1 MPIEDVSQ
9 IRNVGIVGQGGGG
22 KTALADTMVFVAGV
36 ATRIGHTADGSSLFD
51 FEPEEIRRQISL
63 STAFHHLPWK
73 KHEVT
78 VVDTPGYA
86 NFLADALNCMRACT
100 GAVMVLEPATGGVKV
115 EAERVW
121 ARAEELGLPRLAFVS
136 KMDRENANYDAAL
149 RDLSEI
155 LRAKAVPLQL
165 PIGSAETFR
174 GVVDLVG
181 MRALIGQADG
191 SMKEEAIP
199 GDLQAAAEAAREK
212 LMESA
217 AEVNDDLLEKYLENG
232 SLTAEELATALV
244 EGVRACKLTPVL
256 CGSAARNIGVGLLLD
271 AVVDLLPP
279 PNQLPAARGKDP
291 KTTQP
296 VERAPDPAAPF
307 SAFVF
312 KTVIDP
318 FAGKLSIFRVLS
330 GQLAADSTVLNVGR
344 DVKERM
350 GHLFRLEGKKQ
361 QAVTR
366 VIAGE
371 IAAVSKLKDT
381 LAGDTLADEKAPV
394 IYEGLPEYPP
404 AISFAVSPRSRGD
417 EEKASQAL
425 HKMADEDPTLKV
437 ERDPQSKE
445 IILSGVGQL
454 HIEVTVERL
463 KRKYGLEVELK
474 APKVP
479 YKETIKG
486 TAQAQGKL
494 KKQSGGRGQYGD
506 TWIKIEPL
514 PRGGGFEFVDEIV
527 GGVIPRQYIPAVEKG
542 IREAM
547 SEGVVAGYEVVDVR
561 VRLYDGSYHDV
572 DSSEMAF
579 KIAGS
584 LGFKNAVANARPI
597 LLEPIMNLEVSVPDE
612 CMGDVIGDINSRR
625 GKVLGVEPRG
635 HTQVIRAHVPMAEVL
650 RYAPDLRSMT
660 SGRGDFTMGFSHYDE
675 VPGHLVDKI
684 VKEAEARKAAAHS

>member
-1 MPIEDVSQ
+1 MAVEDVSQ
-9 IRNVGIVGQGGGG
+9 IRNVGIIGQGGGG
-22 KTALADTMVFVAGV
+22 KTALSDTIVFAAGA

-51 FEPEEIRRQISL
+51 FEPEEVRRQISL
-63 STAFHHLPWK
+63 STAFHHVPWK
-73 KHEVT
+73 KQEVT
-78 VVDTPGYA
+78 IIDTPGYA
-86 NFLADALNCMRACT
+86 NFLPDALNCMRACT
-100 GAVMVLEPATGGVKV
+100 GAVLVLEPAAGSIKV

-121 ARAEELGLPRLAFVS
+121 ARANELGLPRIAFVT
-136 KMDRENANYDAAL
+136 KMDRENANFDAAL

-155 LRAKAVPLQL
+155 LQAKAVPVQL
-165 PIGSAETFR
+165 PIGAAETFR
-174 GVVDLVG
+174 GVIDLIG

-191 SMKEEAIP
+191 SMKEEPIP
-199 GDLQAAAEAAREK
+199 ADLQADAQAAREK
-212 LMESA
+212 LMENA

-232 SLTAEELATALV
+232 SLTGEELTAALH
-244 EGVRACKLTPVL
+244 EGVRSCKLTPVL
-256 CGSAARNIGVGLLLD
+256 CGSAAKNIGVGLLLD
-271 AVVDLLPP
+271 AIVDMLPSPAELPP
-279 PNQLPAARGKDP
+279 VVAKDH
-291 KTTQP
+291 KTKEP
-296 VERAPDPAAPF
+296 VERAADSAAPF

-312 KTVIDP
+312 KTIIDP

-330 GQLAADSTVLNVGR
+330 GQLAADSTVLNVNR
-344 DVKERM
+344 DTKERM
-350 GHLFRLEGKKQ
+350 GHIFKLEGKKQ
-361 QAVTR
+361 QAVPR
-366 VIAGE
+366 VVAGE
-371 IAAVSKLKDT
+371 VAAVSKLKDT
-381 LAGDTLADEKAPV
+381 LAGDTLADEKTPV
-394 IYEGLPEYPP
+394 LYDPLPEYPP
-404 AISFAVSPRSRGD
+404 AISFAVSPKSRGD

-425 HKMADEDPTLKV
+425 HKMADEDPTLKM

-474 APKVP
+474 SPKVP

-486 TAQAQGKL
+486 SAQAQGKL

-547 SEGVVAGYEVVDVR
+547 TEGVVAGYEMVDVR

-597 LLEPIMNLEVSVPDE
+597 LLEPIMNMEISVPDE
-612 CMGDVIGDINSRR
+612 CMGDVIGDVNSRR
-625 GKVLGVEPRG
+625 GKVLGVEPKG
-635 HTQVIRAHVPMAEVL
+635 HSQVIRAHIPLAEVL

-660 SGRGDFTMGFSHYDE
+660 SGRGDFTMGFSHYEE
-675 VPGHLVDKI
+675 VPAHLVDKI
-684 VKEAEARKAAAHS
+684 VKEAEARKAAHS